1 MVEVIN
7 SNDIIIR
14 SWQNKIQEIF
24 DEVSKTHRKIVIM
37 GKNLQD
43 IINKSIELK
52 YLTINK

>member
-24 DEVSKTHRKIVIM
+24 AVQNGCTEGV
-37 GKNLQD
+37 
-43 IINKSIELK
+43 
-52 YLTINK
+52 